1 MNLTS
6 KFLIGISCVLVLMLP
21 LDSNAQG
28 RGGGQG
34 NGGGQGPLD
43 ALQQQIDDLQAQLD
57 AFAGTPGPEGP
68 EGPDGPE
75 GVPGDPGSQGVQ
87 GKIGP
92 QGVPGDPGSPGSQGV
107 QGKIGSQ
114 GVPGD
119 PGSPGS
125 QGVQGKVGPAGADG
139 AGLTDG
145 TIAGQLLQWNG
156 SSNWVASLPSGSG
169 SSAHTIIQPFQVLRC
184 IIALTGTFPTVSDGD
199 PWIGEISWVGFAHTP
214 PNWADCDGQLLSVE
228 GNEALFAVLGT
239 RYGGDGMTTFALPDM
254 RGRVP
259 IHKGSGPGGSNY
271 VLGQRGGSVTSGTS
285 HHTH

>member
-28 RGGGQG
+28 R
-34 NGGGQGPLD
+34 GGGQGPLD

-92 QGVPGDPGSPGSQGV
+92 
-107 QGKIGSQ
+107 Q

-259 IHKGSGPGGSNY
+259 IHKGSGP
-271 VLGQRGGSVTSGTS
+271 VAATTSWAKEGAA
-285 HHTH
+285 